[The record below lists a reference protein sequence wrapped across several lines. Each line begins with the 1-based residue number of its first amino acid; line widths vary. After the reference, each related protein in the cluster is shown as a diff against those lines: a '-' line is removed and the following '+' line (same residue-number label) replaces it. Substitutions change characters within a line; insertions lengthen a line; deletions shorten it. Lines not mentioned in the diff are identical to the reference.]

1 MELILRQRNMN
12 EPRVSIVLRSCNEA
26 WALGQTLPALRAQSH
41 QNWELIVVDSGS
53 TDGSVDLIRQ
63 FQPAHFIQI
72 AAHQYN
78 PSRVINLGMRLATSD
93 IALFLNADATPV
105 DSNWLQPLATAL
117 LNPNVAAVY
126 GKQIPRPDC
135 KAVFAHDYERCF
147 GEKRESQ
154 KWDHF
159 FSMASSGIRKD
170 IWLLR
175 GFNER
180 LRYSEDDEYTRW
192 CVAQGYEVVYVPES
206 VAMHSHNYTP
216 EQAWKRSFG
225 EGRALAAVWTRET
238 GGVNWPKTVLFGWLN
253 DARRDLIFCARTR
266 RLSEWP
272 HALQI
277 RWQQRRG
284 RLAGFRDGWIFYRQ
298 NGRALNPPTWSGW
311 DFPAEIP
318 RRS

>member
-1 MELILRQRNMN
+1 MN
-12 EPRVSIVLRSCNEA
+12 DPRVSIVMRSCNEG
-26 WALGQTLPALRAQSH
+26 WALRETLPALRAQSH

-63 FQPAHFIQI
+63 FQPTQFIQI
-72 AAHQYN
+72 AAHQYH
-78 PSRVINLGMRLATSD
+78 PPRVINMGMQLATSD
-93 IALFLNADATPV
+93 IVLFLNADATPA

-147 GEKRESQ
+147 GAKGESK

-170 IWLLR
+170 IWSLR

-192 CVAQGYEVVYVPES
+192 CRAQGYEILYVPES
-206 VAMHSHNYTP
+206 VATHSHNYTP

-238 GGVNWPKTVLFGWLN
+238 GAVNFPKTVLLGWIN
-253 DARRDLIFCARTR
+253 DARRDFIFCARTR

-272 HALQI
+272 HALRI
-277 RWQQRRG
+277 RWRQRRG
-284 RLAGFRDGWIFYRQ
+284 KLAGFCDGWIFYRQ
-298 NGRALNPPTWSGW
+298 NGRGAEIQPPTWSNW
-311 DFPAEIP
+311 NLEIP
-318 RRS
+318 RHS